1 MKNTI
6 KKTISM
12 AAIFCLLAASLI
24 GCGSETA
31 MEITQTNASSQ
42 QEASQITPRP
52 TQKSN
57 GAMET
62 PGMAPSQVEIPVE
75 NVQALIQ
82 AGLDVAAEESDLWE
96 ISEITDIE
104 VIMQLLQGQSGR
116 REHQEGENFVGE
128 RPEMPDGENKERPD
142 GTMPQL
148 DGRNQEEGTFQEG
161 DMPKNGQNRGEADG
175 RQPGNRDG
183 GMPALAIV
191 IANAKGTAVSA
202 DDVLAEIAA
211 AAETLGYS
219 TMNMEIKEEQAA
231 LLEIS
236 EGYTG
241 NGIVLISVQMPQ
253 KDTVKET
260 RS

>member
-1 MKNTI
+1 MKYAMQKWISVITI
-6 KKTISM
+6 P
-12 AAIFCLLAASLI
+12 CLLAAVLT
-24 GCGSETA
+24 GCGSKAVTEV
-31 MEITQTNASSQ
+31 TQLPLSSQ
-42 QEASQITPRP
+42 QGIP
-52 TQKSN
+52 N
-57 GAMET
+57 GAIE
-62 PGMAPSQVEIPVE
+62 APQPADIPE
-75 NVQALIQ
+75 EDVQTLIQ

-104 VIMQLLQGQSGR
+104 VIMQLMQGQSGR

-128 RPEMPDGENKERPD
+128 RTEMPDGENRERPD

-161 DMPKNGQNRGEADG
+161 DIPKNGQNRGEADG
-175 RQPGNRDG
+175 RQHGNRGG

-191 IANAKGTAVSA
+191 IANEKGTAVAA

-253 KDTVKET
+253 MDTVKET
-260 RS
+260 QSYQQQMK